1 MRMQDFKL
9 ALPTFKIKDWED
21 AVAAASGVMKDI
33 LSAQTEGVRLLV
45 PINETEASTERIGW
59 LNLWAKT
66 FAALEAVA
74 AAQTHRSKL
83 VIQLAQR
90 TSFELM
96 LQAHAIIDP
105 LRKLNEKQD
114 LGIEA
119 DPDTGKNRKPPDLR
133 TPARDAKEFAFRS
146 CVDRLRAYTAW
157 CLWHDKAYFK
167 EVLNPKSMRDIWSS
181 ETGIGLKNIPHLLSP
196 FLESEGDHCL
206 DENCLREGSRNVR
219 KLYTEKIR
227 QIEEWL
233 ADPQLRP
240 WEAAIEGVSR
250 KNIVGVPFFAL
261 FDRSDVSIP
270 KRLLREGI
278 RFTYSTYIA
287 SSMASHASAM
297 EEFIQMDGGALKP
310 LLSGDAE
317 ELKSL
322 GAEVVFRC
330 RHIYTLL
337 GILNREMLRRP
348 HIRS

>member
-1 MRMQDFKL
+1 MRMQDLKL
-9 ALPTFKIKDWED
+9 ALPTFKLKDWEA
-21 AVAAASGVMKDI
+21 AVEAASGVMKDI
-33 LSAQTEGVRLLV
+33 LSVQTEGVRLLV
-45 PINETEASTERIGW
+45 PIKETVASTERIGW

-83 VIQLAQR
+83 VMLLSQR

-105 LRKLNEKQD
+105 LRKLNEKKD
-114 LGIEA
+114 LDTEA
-119 DPDTGKNRKPPDLR
+119 STMPPADS
-133 TPARDAKEFAFRS
+133 AREFAFRS

-167 EVLNPKSMRDIWSS
+167 EVLNPKSMRDIWSPGDGHTPHIVS
-181 ETGIGLKNIPHLLSP
+181 RFLKG
-196 FLESEGDHCL
+196 EGPLL
-206 DENCLREGSRNVR
+206 DENLLREGSRNVR
-219 KLYTEKIR
+219 KLYTDKIR

-233 ADPQLRP
+233 ADPLLRP
-240 WEAAIEGVSR
+240 WDEAIERVSR
-250 KNIVGVPFFAL
+250 KHIVGVPFFAL
-261 FDRSDVSIP
+261 FDHSDVSIP
-270 KRLLREGI
+270 RRLLREGI

-297 EEFIQMDGGALKP
+297 EEFIQMEGDTLKP
-310 LLSGDAE
+310 LLSGNAAE
-317 ELKSL
+317 LRTL

-337 GILNREMLRRP
+337 GILNKEMRRQP

>member
-1 MRMQDFKL
+1 MRIQEFKL
-9 ALPTFKIKDWED
+9 ALPTFKLKDWEA
-21 AVAAASGVMKDI
+21 AVDAASGARKAI
-33 LSAQTEGVRLLV
+33 LTVQTEGVRLLT
-45 PINETEASTERIGW
+45 PIKEPMASTERIGW
-59 LNLWAKT
+59 LNLWAKV

-74 AAQTHRSKL
+74 AARSHRSKL
-83 VIQLAQR
+83 VMLLAQR
-90 TSFELM
+90 TAFELM

-105 LRKLNEKQD
+105 LRKLNA
-114 LGIEA
+114 EA
-119 DPDTGKNRKPPDLR
+119 PSQPPVDS
-133 TPARDAKEFAFRS
+133 AKEFAFRS

-181 ETGIGLKNIPHLLSP
+181 GDGICAPGAEGAPHLLSR
-196 FLESEGDHCL
+196 FLEREGEAF
-206 DENCLREGSRNVR
+206 DETLLREGSRNVR
-219 KLYTEKIR
+219 KLYTDKIR

-233 ADPQLRP
+233 ADPRLRP

-297 EEFIQMDGGALKP
+297 EEFIQLEAGVFKP
-310 LLSGDAE
+310 MLSGDAG
-317 ELKSL
+317 ELKNL
-322 GAEVVFRC
+322 GAEVIFRC
-330 RHIYTLL
+330 RHIYT
-337 GILNREMLRRP
+337 ILNILNKEMHRKP

>member
-1 MRMQDFKL
+1 
-9 ALPTFKIKDWED
+9 
-21 AVAAASGVMKDI
+21 
-33 LSAQTEGVRLLV
+33 VRLLK
-45 PINETEASTERIGW
+45 PIDERMASTERIGW
-59 LNLWAKT
+59 LNLWAKV

-83 VIQLAQR
+83 VMLLAQR

-105 LRKLNEKQD
+105 LRKLREKANRN
-114 LGIEA
+114 IEA
-119 DPDTGKNRKPPDLR
+119 HLQNEAHSGPPADSAP
-133 TPARDAKEFAFRS
+133 TDKAKEFAFRS

-181 ETGIGLKNIPHLLSP
+181 GAGQAPNPLSR
-196 FLESEGDHCL
+196 FMEGEGAGL
-206 DENCLREGSRNVR
+206 DESLLREGSRNVR
-219 KLYTEKIR
+219 KLYTDKIR

-233 ADPQLRP
+233 ADPLLRP
-240 WEAAIEGVSR
+240 WDEAIERVSR
-250 KNIVGVPFFAL
+250 KHIVGVPFFSL
-261 FDRSDVSIP
+261 FDSADVSIP

-297 EEFIQMDGGALKP
+297 EEFIQLDGEALKP
-310 LLSGDAE
+310 LFSGDAA
-317 ELKSL
+317 ELKTL

-337 GILNREMLRRP
+337 GILNKEMIRRP